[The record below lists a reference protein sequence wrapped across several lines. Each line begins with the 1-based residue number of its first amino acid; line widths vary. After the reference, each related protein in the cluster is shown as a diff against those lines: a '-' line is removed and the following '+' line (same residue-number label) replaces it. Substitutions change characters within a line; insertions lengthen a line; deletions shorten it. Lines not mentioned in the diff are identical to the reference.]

1 MSLAA
6 SLRSL
11 AITKLALLWVA
22 ATILFGHGHLTRVAP
37 GGIID
42 LLVRDFQVNA
52 AALSNLTSMYWYAY
66 AAALIP
72 GGILLDR
79 YPTGRVMTITGF
91 ICVLGGLVFALAP
104 DLLTANIGR
113 FISGAGGAALF
124 GACIKLARDW
134 FAPERF
140 SLLGG
145 VVVLIGMIGAAVGQ
159 APLAWFAALAGWQT
173 VMFWVA
179 LAALPL
185 SLLLWFASPHFV
197 AGRTT
202 QVADAMDFPTVWRML
217 RKTFR
222 SPQVWIATMMAVTI
236 GTPAIS
242 FALWTVGYYMQVHN
256 YERASAALFTSI
268 ALLGWASGALLTGWI
283 SGRIGRRKL
292 PAFVCA
298 SASLVGWILF
308 VALPDMPAPAHY
320 VLMYMLGLAAGGVV
334 VSFALV
340 AEHGPARGIGMS
352 TGLANTVVMIV
363 SALVQILMGVILDL
377 SWEGTVLDGVRVY
390 PEAGYQL
397 AFIIMPMVCIIGVI
411 ASLFV
416 RETYCRPVDE

>member
-6 SLRSL
+6 PLRSP
-11 AITKLALLWVA
+11 AITKLVLLWVA

-72 GGILLDR
+72 SGILLDR
-79 YPTGRVMTITGF
+79 YPLGRVITVTGL
-91 ICVLGGLVFALAP
+91 ICVVGGLVFAVAP

-113 FISGAGGAALF
+113 FVSGAGGAALF

-134 FAPERF
+134 FAPKKF

-145 VVVLIGMIGAAVGQ
+145 VIVLVGMIGAAIGQ
-159 APLAWFAALAGWQT
+159 APLAWFAALGGWHT

-185 SLLLWFASPHFV
+185 SLLLWFAPTHFV
-197 AGRTT
+197 AGRTAQAT
-202 QVADAMDFPTVWRML
+202 KAMDFPTVWRML
-217 RKTFR
+217 RKTIR
-222 SPQVWIATMMAVTI
+222 SPQVWIATVMAVTI

-256 YERASAALFTSI
+256 YDRASAALFTSI
-268 ALLGWASGALLTGWI
+268 ALLGWASGALLTGWV

-292 PAFVCA
+292 PAIVCA
-298 SASLVGWILF
+298 SVSLVGWSIF
-308 VALPDMPAPAHY
+308 VAFPDLPAPTHY
-320 VLMYMLGLAAGGVV
+320 VLMYVLGLAAGGVV

-352 TGLANTVVMIV
+352 TGLANTVVMSV
-363 SALVQILMGVILDL
+363 SALVQILMGLVLDL
-377 SWEGTVLDGVRVY
+377 HWEGTVLAGVRVY

-397 AFIIMPMVCIIGVI
+397 AFIIMPLVCIIGVI
-411 ASLFV
+411 ASLIV
-416 RETYCRPVDE
+416 RETYCRPLGD